1 MLNEPQSQEVNG
13 ELGIIAL
20 QSCKTL
26 GMQIDNYL
34 RDKREDRLQSRDL
47 GVKKISK
54 SYLID
59 VEEVRFSNGEGKVVI
74 KESVRGKDIFI
85 LCDIGNY
92 SCTYDM
98 FGFVNHMGPDEHF
111 QDIKRVVS
119 ALNGRARR
127 ITVVMPLLYEGRQ
140 HRRKGR
146 ESLDCALSLQE
157 LERLGVDNIVSFDV
171 HDPNVQNAVPLVAF
185 QNIYPTYQIVKN
197 LIKDYERSNA
207 ENKMIVIS
215 PDTGAMDRSIYYSG
229 MLGCDVGMFYK
240 RRDYSKVV
248 NGKNPVVQ
256 HEYMGRSVEGLDVLI
271 ADDMIASGQSVLD
284 IAKEL
289 KARKAK
295 TVNVATTFGLFT
307 SGIDTFNA
315 YHKEGYIDKV
325 YCTNLT
331 YIPENVLKAKW
342 FRKVDM
348 SGFLGNIIHHLNYD
362 RSLTPLTDDAGK
374 IKKLMK

>member
-1 MLNEPQSQEVNG
+1 MFNESETTEAKG

-20 QSCKTL
+20 KSCKTL
-26 GMQIDNYL
+26 GNKVDQYL
-34 RDKREDRLQSRDL
+34 QAKREDRLQSRAL
-47 GVKKISK
+47 GVKNVSK

-127 ITVVMPLLYEGRQ
+127 ITVIMPLLYEGRQ

-146 ESLDCALSLQE
+146 ESLDCALALQE

-185 QNIYPTYQIVKN
+185 QNLYPTYQIVKT
-197 LIKDYERSNA
+197 IMKDYEKSSQEKNI
-207 ENKMIVIS
+207 IVIS

-229 MLGCDVGMFYK
+229 MLGCDVGLFYK

-248 NGKNPVVQ
+248 NGKNPIVQ
-256 HEYMGRSVEGLDVLI
+256 HEYMGRNVEGLDILI

-289 KARKAK
+289 KGRKAK
-295 TVNVATTFGLFT
+295 SVNVATTFGLFT
-307 SGIDTFNA
+307 SGIQTFNESYEA
-315 YHKEGYIDKV
+315 GLIDRV

-331 YIPENVLKAKW
+331 YIPEDVLNAKW
-342 FRKVDM
+342 FKKVDM

>member
-1 MLNEPQSQEVNG
+1 MFDATSTSEPKG

-20 QSCKTL
+20 KSCKTL
-26 GMQIDNYL
+26 GKQIDQYL
-34 RDKREDRLQSRDL
+34 KSKREDRLRSRDL
-47 GVKKISK
+47 GVTELETTS
-54 SYLID
+54 LIE

-98 FGFVNHMGPDEHF
+98 FGFTNHMGPDEHF

-127 ITVVMPLLYEGRQ
+127 ITVIMPLLYEGRQ

-146 ESLDCALSLQE
+146 ESLDCALALQE
-157 LERLGVDNIVSFDV
+157 LERLGVNNIVSFDV
-171 HDPNVQNAVPLVAF
+171 HDPNVQNAVPLVSF
-185 QNIYPTYQIVKN
+185 QNLYPTYQIVKN
-197 LIKDYERSNA
+197 IMKDYETSTEEKN
-207 ENKMIVIS
+207 MIVIS

-229 MLGCDVGMFYK
+229 MLGCDVGLFYK
-240 RRDYSKVV
+240 RRDYSKIVD
-248 NGKNPVVQ
+248 GKNPVVQ
-256 HEYMGRSVEGLDVLI
+256 HEYMGRDVEGLDVLI

-289 KARKAK
+289 KDRKAK
-295 TVNVATTFGLFT
+295 SVNVATTFGLFT
-307 SGIDTFNA
+307 SGIEKFNEYA
-315 YHKEGYIDKV
+315 EAKLIDKV

-331 YIPENVLKAKW
+331 YISPDVLNAKW
-342 FRKVDM
+342 FKKVDM

>member
-1 MLNEPQSQEVNG
+1 MFDDSQSQEVNG
-13 ELGIIAL
+13 GLGIIAL
-20 QSCKTL
+20 QSCKAL
-26 GMQIDNYL
+26 GIQIDHYL
-34 RDKREDRLQSRDL
+34 RDKREDHLQSRDL
-47 GVKKISK
+47 GVKKVSK

-197 LIKDYERSNA
+197 IIKDYEKSKT

-248 NGKNPVVQ
+248 NGKNPIVQ
-256 HEYMGRSVEGLDVLI
+256 HEYMGRNVEGLDVLI

-289 KARKAK
+289 KARKAN

-307 SGIDTFNA
+307 SGIDKFNQ
-315 YHKEGYIDKV
+315 YHKEGFIDKV

-331 YIPENVLKAKW
+331 YIPDNVLNSKW